1 MSQSLH
7 ALFLAIATARD
18 ERELRW
24 RYMDTV
30 GEVFDARCWGIYL
43 LDDQSRLAEVD
54 VYGVSDTFVERYQ
67 AVGQFVDPVMRY
79 VVEHHAPAHE
89 QLMLTAEGWKQS
101 QLYQHCCSR
110 YDHEH
115 IMTGPI
121 VGRGTLIGTVHFAR
135 GSGTPAF
142 DATDLANLSAV
153 CAHISATL
161 AMFKAQ
167 SKFNLLLANRLTQR
181 ELQIAELV
189 AQGLTNAEIGAELW
203 ITQNS
208 VKQALKR
215 MFRKLEVSARTELVA
230 RLFSNTKLSLDR
242 DKVV

>member
-1 MSQSLH
+1 MTQSLH
-7 ALFLAIATARD
+7 TLFQVLATASD
-18 ERELRW
+18 ERELRL

-30 GEVFDARCWGIYL
+30 GEVFAAQRWGIYL
-43 LDDQSRLAEVD
+43 LDDQSRLAGVD
-54 VYGVSDTFVERYQ
+54 VYGVSDIFVERYE
-67 AVGQFVDPVMRY
+67 AVGRAVDPVMRY

-89 QLMLTAEGWKQS
+89 QLMLTPEGWKQCE
-101 QLYQHCCSR
+101 LYQHCCSR

-121 VGRGTLIGTVHFAR
+121 VGRGRLIGTVHFAR
-135 GSGTPAF
+135 GCGTSAF
-142 DATDLANLSAV
+142 DAKDLANLSAV

-161 AMFKAQ
+161 AMLKTQ
-167 SKFNLLLANRLTQR
+167 PRLNHRWANRLTSR

-189 AQGLTNAEIGAELW
+189 AQGLTNAQIGAELW

-215 MFRKLEVSARTELVA
+215 MFRKLDVSARTEMVA
-230 RLFSNTKLSLDR
+230 RLRDR
-242 DKVV
+242 

>member
-7 ALFLAIATARD
+7 ALFQAIATASD
-18 ERELRW
+18 ERELRS

-30 GEVFDARCWGIYL
+30 GEVFGSQRWGIYL
-43 LDDQSRLAEVD
+43 LDDDSRLACVD
-54 VYGVSDTFVERYQ
+54 VYGVSDTFVERYE
-67 AVGQFVDPVMRY
+67 AVGRAVDPVMRY

-89 QLMLTAEGWKQS
+89 QIMLTAERWKQS
-101 QLYQHCCSR
+101 ELYQHCCSR

-121 VGRGTLIGTVHFAR
+121 VGRGRLIGTVHFAR
-135 GSGTPAF
+135 GCGTPAF
-142 DATDLANLSAV
+142 DAKDLANLSAV

-161 AMFKAQ
+161 AMLLAQ
-167 SKFNLLLANRLTQR
+167 PKLNHRLANRLTQR

-215 MFRKLEVSARTELVA
+215 IFRKLEVSARAEMVA
-230 RLFSNTKLSLDR
+230 RLR
-242 DKVV
+242 DPRGI